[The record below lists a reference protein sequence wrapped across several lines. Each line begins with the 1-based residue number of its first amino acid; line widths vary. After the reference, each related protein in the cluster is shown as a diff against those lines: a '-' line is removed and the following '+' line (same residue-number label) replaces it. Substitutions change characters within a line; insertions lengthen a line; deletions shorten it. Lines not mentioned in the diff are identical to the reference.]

1 MTRKSQLP
9 HQELLENRVL
19 AICHRLE
26 ELLDLQWQEIAHVFN
41 RGGDDDTGTA
51 CTASAKWQYRLATLT
66 WNLDALVS
74 QTDEQIEEIA
84 IHEYIHIL
92 CGPIQEYLPSDD
104 TAREE
109 FVTESL
115 ARVFVKLMRQIGA
128 SNV

>member
-1 MTRKSQLP
+1 MAQKAQLP
-9 HQELLENRVL
+9 DQKALEQRVET
-19 AICHRLE
+19 ICTRLE
-26 ELLDLQWQEIAHVFN
+26 EWFDLGWQEIAHIFN
-41 RGGDDDTGTA
+41 RGGDDDNSDTA

-84 IHEYIHIL
+84 VHEYIHVL
-92 CGPIQEYLPSDD
+92 CGPIQEYLPDD

-115 ARVFVKLMRQIGA
+115 TRVIIKLMR
-128 SNV
+128 SEEHTSE